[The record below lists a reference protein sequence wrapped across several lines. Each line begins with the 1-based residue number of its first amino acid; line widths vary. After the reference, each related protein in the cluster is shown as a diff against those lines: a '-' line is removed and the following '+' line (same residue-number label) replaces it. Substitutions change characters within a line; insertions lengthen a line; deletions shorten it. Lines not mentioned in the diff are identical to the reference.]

1 MLYLFWSRMYSSL
14 IRFFLVHLPKLSKIS
29 LNIRPIDMMS
39 QPTSSVCDPGIAIAR
54 EEEADI
60 CQDAWQLFL
69 KTAEDY
75 IKKGV
80 Q

>member
-1 MLYLFWSRMYSSL
+1 MCSSL
-14 IRFFLVHLPKLSKIS
+14 IRLFLDHHPTLSKIP
-29 LNIRPIDMMS
+29 LNISTIDVMP
-39 QPTSSVCDPGIAIAR
+39 QPTSSVFDLGIAIAR

-60 CQDAWQLFL
+60 YQDAWQLFL

-75 IKKGV
+75 IKRGV